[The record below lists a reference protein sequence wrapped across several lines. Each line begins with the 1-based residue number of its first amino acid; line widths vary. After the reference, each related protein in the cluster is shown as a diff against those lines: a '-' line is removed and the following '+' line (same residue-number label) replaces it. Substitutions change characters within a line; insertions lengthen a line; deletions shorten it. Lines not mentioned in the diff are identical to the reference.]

1 MGLFGEISNP
11 NISKEKKT
19 LHKASE
25 DLLKHYKASKRMRE
39 VIPEGLFR
47 DIIGKYGSMAV
58 GIIKELID
66 GTMGEFT
73 KTEPAMGHSG
83 LGQGIASEVLKKIR
97 R

>member
-47 DIIGKYGSMAV
+47 DIIGKEIV
-58 GIIKELID
+58 CL
-66 GTMGEFT
+66 
-73 KTEPAMGHSG
+73 
-83 LGQGIASEVLKKIR
+83 L
-97 R
+97 